1 MTPDEIHKYLKDSV
15 YSGLFD
21 LIGACIAGSIFHGK
35 NRILVDLTH
44 FNKPLSINVEYL
56 FKYSSCIKDSGGAK
70 LWGDKYI
77 EDNTAIEINEDHEM
91 YCKVNRPLL
100 ENSIELHKI
109 KSRFFDN
116 KAIHPDIID
125 IFRELFKGTDIE
137 INSGRCDRVMS
148 AAPNY
153 IKAYRS
159 RKWIMPKDDLG
170 SWYTKVNGN
179 FNYSR
184 TPILYSLFKNDFL
197 VFQSRITYDLYWQVL
212 ESPFWHYIKKY
223 KLIQGLA

>member
-1 MTPDEIHKYLKDSV
+1 MTPDEIHKHLNNSV

-21 LIGACIAGSIFHGK
+21 LIGACIAESIRGK
-35 NRILVDLTH
+35 DSILANLSY
-44 FNKPLSINVEYL
+44 KKLPLAINVEDL
-56 FKYSSCIKDSGGAK
+56 FKYSNCIKDSGGVK

-77 EDNTAIEINEDHEM
+77 EDNMAIEINEDREM
-91 YCKVNRPLL
+91 YYKVSRPLL
-100 ENSIELHKI
+100 EDNKELHQI

-116 KAIHPDIID
+116 KVIHSDIID
-125 IFRELFKGTDIE
+125 IFKKLFEWTDIE
-137 INSGRCDRVMS
+137 VYSGRCDRVMS

-170 SWYTKVNGN
+170 SWHTKTNGE

-197 VFQSRITYDLYWQVL
+197 VFQSRITCDLYWQVL
-212 ESPFWHYIKKY
+212 KSPFWYYIKKY

>member
-21 LIGACIAGSIFHGK
+21 LIGACIARSIYGK
-35 NRILVDLTH
+35 DRILVDLTH
-44 FNKPLSINVEYL
+44 SNKPFAINIEYL
-56 FKYSSCIKDSGGAK
+56 FKYSNCIKDSGGAK

-77 EDNTAIEINEDHEM
+77 EDNMAIEINEDREM
-91 YCKVNRPLL
+91 YYKVTRPLL
-100 ENSIELHKI
+100 ENNTELHKI

-116 KAIHPDIID
+116 KVIHSDIIN
-125 IFRELFKGTDIE
+125 IFKKLFEWTDIE
-137 INSGRCDRVMS
+137 VNSGRCDRVMS

-170 SWYTKVNGN
+170 SWHTRVDGN

-197 VFQSRITYDLYWQVL
+197 VFQSRITRDLYWQVL
-212 ESPFWHYIKKY
+212 ESPFWYYIQKY